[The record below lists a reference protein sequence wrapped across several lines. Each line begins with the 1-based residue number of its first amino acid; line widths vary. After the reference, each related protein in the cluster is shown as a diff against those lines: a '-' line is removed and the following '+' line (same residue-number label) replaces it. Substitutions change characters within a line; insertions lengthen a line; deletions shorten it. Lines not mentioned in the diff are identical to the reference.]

1 MSIGLQSHEAA
12 FESYANASQ
21 SLPFRGSVEIFP
33 NTTERQS
40 ALREDE
46 KPERIRN
53 VALDF

>member
-1 MSIGLQSHEAA
+1 MSVCTQSHEAA
-12 FESYANASQ
+12 FESYADASQ

-33 NTTERQS
+33 KTTERQN